1 MNKPDKPEQPQPKPI
16 TEAIGGH
23 GASETQFLVREAA
36 GAESADAWT
45 ALSAKIVYYLR
56 TRFGNASF
64 PPGTEFNDFVSDLM
78 AKVMTSI
85 QSFEDR
91 GKESFWRWVQTIGG
105 NLWRDMWRRFERDR
119 KLGLAGRGE
128 QDAQNDSGSISLTGM
143 APAKGETPTQIVRFR
158 ELESAEQQCI
168 EKLPRQM
175 KDVYVRR
182 RQNEL
187 SFQEISVELGGIK
200 EATLRSNYMRA
211 RDLVRECLARRLDEL
226 GTQTKAWKTG
236 WS

>member
-1 MNKPDKPEQPQPKPI
+1 MNKPPAPEPERPDPPSPSA
-16 TEAIGGH
+16 AIG
-23 GASETQFLVREAA
+23 ETQFWVHEAVH
-36 GAESADAWT
+36 GESSRAWT

-128 QDAQNDSGSISLTGM
+128 QDAQNDSGPISLTGM

-158 ELESAEQQCI
+158 ELESADQQCI